1 MATQMYP
8 GALRTMPPD
17 DPNPAQTAAA
27 VARFV
32 MQALALPFDTTR
44 SLYALA
50 AQVGL
55 VERSMLRHREFE
67 RALGAIERLS
77 LGLWARRA

>member
-1 MATQMYP
+1 MA
-8 GALRTMPPD
+8 A
-17 DPNPAQTAAA
+17 
-27 VARFV
+27 ARFV

-44 SLYALA
+44 SLYVRA
-50 AQVGL
+50 VRIGL

-77 LGLWARRA
+77 LGWWARRV